1 MKISNPAIGD
11 IEFEESQIIHFQEGM
26 LGMPTYKHY
35 LLLQSDEIAPFLRLQ
50 SVDKPSLSFLLID
63 PAFIDTGYRAFV
75 EKADVKRMFIQP
87 GDEGS
92 VVLVVCKI
100 AKEGKDIT
108 ANLVAPVVINHT
120 DMQGAQLVLL
130 DSPYDV
136 RHSLAEVSERTEA

>member
-11 IEFEESQIIHFQEGM
+11 IEFDEGQIISFPEGM
-26 LGMPTYKHY
+26 LGMPAYKHY
-35 LLLQSDEIAPFLRLQ
+35 LLLQSDNIAPFLRLQ
-50 SVDKPSLSFLLID
+50 CIDKPDLSFLLID
-63 PAFIDTGYRAFV
+63 PAFIEPQYRTYV
-75 EKADVKRMFIQP
+75 EKADVNKMYIQP
-87 GDEGS
+87 GDDNS

-120 DMQGAQLVLL
+120 DMQGVQLVLL

>member
-11 IEFEESQIIHFQEGM
+11 IEFDESQIINFPEGM

-35 LLLQSDEIAPFLRLQ
+35 LLLQSEEIAPFLRLQ

-63 PAFIDTGYRAFV
+63 PTFIDPAFRAYV
-75 EKADVKRMFIQP
+75 EKADQNRQYIQN
-87 GDEGS
+87 DDS
-92 VVLVVCKI
+92 AVLVVCKI
-100 AKEGKDIT
+100 AKEGSDIT

-120 DMQGAQLVLL
+120 DMMGAQVVLL

>member
-1 MKISNPAIGD
+1 M
-11 IEFEESQIIHFQEGM
+11 
-26 LGMPTYKHY
+26 Y
-35 LLLQSDEIAPFLRLQ
+35 
-50 SVDKPSLSFLLID
+50 
-63 PAFIDTGYRAFV
+63 
-75 EKADVKRMFIQP
+75 IQP
-87 GDEGS
+87 GDDNS

-120 DMQGAQLVLL
+120 DMQGVQLVLL